1 MLNGG
6 LTYISLFFSLEFA
19 CVDGRHRDGRSIGS
33 SRHAYPNH
41 RIETLAQQFIGMG
54 FNFDLFGRFECWRV
68 FFPMDSFDPISLVV
82 CLQKHKKEKER
93 RGNA

>member
-1 MLNGG
+1 MLKFPAVC
-6 LTYISLFFSLEFA
+6 LTAVLHIFPFFFSLEFT
-19 CVDGRHRDGRSIGS
+19 CVDGRHRDRRSIGS

-68 FFPMDSFDPISLVV
+68 FFSHGFFRPDLLSCVFA
-82 CLQKHKKEKER
+82 KT
-93 RGNA
+93 